1 MNRPTKSDPASAPAL
16 DRGVPPAAL
25 AAARDLVRAARIEYG
40 GRPVGTAAAAGDG
53 EDLNYRECFT
63 RDFAVSA
70 AASFAQ
76 GETAMAADFVRLL
89 SRLQARERRL
99 DCFEPGAG
107 LMPASFGV
115 ERSGDDEALV
125 ADFGQ
130 RAIGSVA
137 PVDAALWWL
146 LTLRAYGRASGDGAL
161 AEDPGV
167 RSAIERVLEL
177 YLAPRFEMTPALLV
191 PDGAYAIDRRMGVY
205 GHPLDVQVL
214 FFAALRAARELLP
227 AQHPLHEPLTQRLA
241 LLGHHVRTH
250 YWLDA
255 ERLNVIYRYG
265 VEEFGAG
272 RANRYNVYADTI
284 PTWVMRWM
292 QQGGGYFVGN
302 LGPARMD
309 FRFFSIGNLLA
320 VTSGLS
326 TPAQTRVVLDTIAA
340 HRDQLWGQMPM
351 KLVFPAV
358 KGRPWRSTTGSD
370 PKNAAW
376 SYHNGGSWPWLV
388 WLLAGAARRGS
399 AGDVDR
405 VRSALG
411 PAAARLHR
419 DGWPEYYDG
428 PFGGLLGRR
437 ARLRQTWTAAG
448 VVAAEALL
456 RDPDAEDPFGFD
468 PDPDLE
474 ARIASLDERRD
485 DQRDDRRDAVAGHL
499 TLS

>member
-1 MNRPTKSDPASAPAL
+1 MSQPTKGDPPPVPRPDAAGPAPNGGAVPRDAL
-16 DRGVPPAAL
+16 D
-25 AAARDLVRAARIEYG
+25 AARDLVRSARIEYRG
-40 GRPVGTAAAAGDG
+40 QPVGTAAAAGDG
-53 EDLNYRECFT
+53 GDLNYGECFT

-70 AASFAQ
+70 AAAFAQ
-76 GETAMAADFVRLL
+76 GETAMTADFVRLL

-107 LMPASFGV
+107 LMPASFVV
-115 ERSGDDEALV
+115 EGDGDAEAVV

-146 LTLRAYGRASGDGAL
+146 LIVRAHGRASSDRSL
-161 AEDPGV
+161 AEDPTV

-227 AQHPLHEPLTQRLA
+227 GEHPLHEPLTQRLA

-265 VEEFGAG
+265 VEEFGGG

-292 QQGGGYFVGN
+292 QRGGGYFVGN

-309 FRFFSIGNLLA
+309 FRFFAIGNLLA
-320 VTSGLS
+320 ITTGLS
-326 TPAQTRVVLDTIAA
+326 TPAQTRVALDTIAD
-340 HRDQLWGQMPM
+340 HRDDLWGQMPM
-351 KLVFPAV
+351 KMVFPAV
-358 KGRPWRSTTGSD
+358 KGRQWRSTTGSD

-388 WLLAGAARRGS
+388 WLLAGAARRG
-399 AGDVDR
+399 
-405 VRSALG
+405 
-411 PAAARLHR
+411 
-419 DGWPEYYDG
+419 
-428 PFGGLLGRR
+428 
-437 ARLRQTWTAAG
+437 
-448 VVAAEALL
+448 
-456 RDPDAEDPFGFD
+456 DA
-468 PDPDLE
+468 
-474 ARIASLDERRD
+474 
-485 DQRDDRRDAVAGHL
+485 
-499 TLS
+499 

>member
-1 MNRPTKSDPASAPAL
+1 M
-16 DRGVPPAAL
+16 PPDAL
-25 AAARDLVRAARIEYG
+25 AAARDLVAAATIEYR
-40 GRPVGTAAAAGDG
+40 GRPVGTAAAVGKG
-53 EDLNYRECFT
+53 PDLNYRECFT

-76 GETAMAADFVRLL
+76 GETAMVANFARLL
-89 SRLQARERRL
+89 SRLQAHEHRL

-107 LMPASFGV
+107 LMPASFAV
-115 ERSGDDEALV
+115 ERDGDEEAVV

-146 LTLRAYGRASGDGAL
+146 LTLRAYGRASGAASV
-161 AEDPGV
+161 AEDPAV
-167 RSAIERVLEL
+167 SAAIERILEL

-227 AQHPLHEPLTQRLA
+227 GDHRLQVPLTQRLA
-241 LLGHHVRTH
+241 LLGHHVRTN
-250 YWLDA
+250 YCLDA
-255 ERLNVIYRYG
+255 ERLNEIYRFG

-272 RANRYNVYADTI
+272 RTNRYNVYAETI

-302 LGPARMD
+302 LGPARID

-320 VTSGLS
+320 ITAGLS
-326 TPAQTRVVLDTIAA
+326 TPAQTRVVLDTIAD
-340 HRDQLWGQMPM
+340 HRDDLWGQMPM
-351 KLVFPAV
+351 KLVFPTV
-358 KGRPWRSTTGSD
+358 KGRAWRATTGAD

-376 SYHNGGSWPWLV
+376 SYHNGGSWPWLL
-388 WLLAGAARRGS
+388 WLLASAARRGD
-399 AGDVDR
+399 ARDVDR

-437 ARLRQTWTAAG
+437 TRLRQTWTAAG
-448 VVAAEALL
+448 LLAAEALL
-456 RDPDAEDPFGFD
+456 RDLDVDDPFGFD
-468 PDPDLE
+468 LDPDLE
-474 ARIASLDERRD
+474 ERIVALA
-485 DQRDDRRDAVAGHL
+485 DRPKDRPATPPDP
-499 TLS
+499 